1 MSDYLTYVRDYNK
14 SQNFI
19 VQIFKELVY
28 SLRFL
33 FSAILGLMLRI
44 PHIAEGKKRPIVL
57 VSGLFATPFTH
68 RTLRQKLIALGYPVY
83 CFRAGFQLRSVKK
96 NGQHL
101 EYFLVNN
108 NLSDCYL
115 IAFGLGGIIAMSL
128 GYRGRDRIRKL
139 LTLGSPFKGNWYH
152 IFGFFIPSCLQTVP
166 FSPYLQSL
174 KTNYTNFLNAQ
185 SVFTKL
191 DLSMLPFTSARLGRW
206 DDVLLPQVGHYSLF
220 LSSNAHACAIEL
232 IDSEE
237 NKDPLI
243 SPNYIS
249 PDDEEANSEKSRPA
263 NSKKKATIK
272 RDQKKTD
279 KKTKKKTKKAIKKK
293 VKSKKKVVKKVTKKA
308 VSKPRA
314 KKKSKAKKVKR

>member
-1 MSDYLTYVRDYNK
+1 MSDYLTYIRDHNK

-28 SLRFL
+28 SLRFF
-33 FSAILGLMLRI
+33 FSAILGLMLRV
-44 PHIAEGKKRPIVL
+44 PHIDEGKKRPIIL

-96 NGQHL
+96 NSQHL
-101 EYFLVNN
+101 EHFLVNN

-152 IFGFFIPSCLQTVP
+152 IFAFFIPSCLQTIP
-166 FSPYLQSL
+166 FSSYLQTL
-174 KTNYTNFLNAQ
+174 KTNYTNFLNVQ
-185 SVFTKL
+185 SVFAKF

-206 DDVLLPQVGHYSLF
+206 DDVLLPQIGHYSLF

-237 NKDPLI
+237 SKDPL
-243 SPNYIS
+243 IS
-249 PDDEEANSEKSRPA
+249 PDDEEANSEKSRPV
-263 NSKKKATIK
+263 NSKKKATTK
-272 RDQKKTD
+272 RDQKKT
-279 KKTKKKTKKAIKKK
+279 KKTKKKTKKARKKT
-293 VKSKKKVVKKVTKKA
+293 VKSKKKVVKKVTKKV
-308 VSKPRA
+308 VSKPKT

>member
-1 MSDYLTYVRDYNK
+1 MSDYLTYVRYNNK
-14 SQNFI
+14 SQNLI

-28 SLRFL
+28 SLRFF
-33 FSAILGLMLRI
+33 FSAILGLMLRV
-44 PHIAEGKKRPIVL
+44 PHITEGKKRPIIL

-96 NGQHL
+96 NSQHL

-139 LTLGSPFKGNWYH
+139 LTLGSPLKGNWYH
-152 IFGFFIPSCLQTVP
+152 IFAFFIPSCLQTIPV
-166 FSPYLQSL
+166 SPYLQSL
-174 KTNYTNFLNAQ
+174 KANYTNFLNAQ
-185 SVFTKL
+185 SIFAKL

-206 DDVLLPQVGHYSLF
+206 NDVLLPQIGHYSLF

-237 NKDPLI
+237 SKDPLI
-243 SPNYIS
+243 KPN
-249 PDDEEANSEKSRPA
+249 DEEANSEKSRPL
-263 NSKKKATIK
+263 NSKKNATTKTSKKA
-272 RDQKKTD
+272 KKT
-279 KKTKKKTKKAIKKK
+279 TKTKKAVKKIG
-293 VKSKKKVVKKVTKKA
+293 KSKKKVVKKVTKKA
-308 VSKPRA
+308 VSKPKTKT

>member
-1 MSDYLTYVRDYNK
+1 MSDYLTYVRDHNK
-14 SQNFI
+14 SQNLI

-28 SLRFL
+28 SLRFF

-44 PHIAEGKKRPIVL
+44 PHITEGKKRPIIL

-83 CFRAGFQLRSVKK
+83 CFRAGFQLRSIKK
-96 NGQHL
+96 NSQHL

-152 IFGFFIPSCLQTVP
+152 IFAFFIPSCLQTIP

-174 KTNYTNFLNAQ
+174 EINYTNFLNAQ
-185 SVFTKL
+185 SVFAKL

-206 DDVLLPQVGHYSLF
+206 DDVLLLQVGHYSLF

-232 IDSEE
+232 IGSEE
-237 NKDPLI
+237 SKDPLV
-243 SPNYIS
+243 SPNIS
-249 PDDEEANSEKSRPA
+249 PDDEEAKSEKNRPV
-263 NSKKKATIK
+263 NSKKNATT
-272 RDQKKTD
+272 KTD
-279 KKTKKKTKKAIKKK
+279 KKTKKAVKKTGKSKKK
-293 VKSKKKVVKKVTKKA
+293 IVKKVVKKVTKKA
-308 VSKPRA
+308 VSKPKT

>member
-1 MSDYLTYVRDYNK
+1 MSDYLTYVRNNSK

-28 SLRFL
+28 SLRFF
-33 FSAILGLMLRI
+33 FSAILGLMLRV
-44 PHIAEGKKRPIVL
+44 PHITEGKKRPIIL

-96 NGQHL
+96 NSQHL

-128 GYRGRDRIRKL
+128 GHRGRDRVRKL

-152 IFGFFIPSCLQTVP
+152 IFVFFIPSCLQTIPV
-166 FSPYLQSL
+166 SPYLQSL
-174 KTNYTNFLNAQ
+174 KVNYTNFLNAQ
-185 SVFTKL
+185 SIFAKL
-191 DLSMLPFTSARLGRW
+191 DLSMFPFTSPRLGRW
-206 DDVLLPQVGHYSLF
+206 DDVLLPQIGHYSLF

-237 NKDPLI
+237 SKDPLI
-243 SPNYIS
+243 RPN
-249 PDDEEANSEKSRPA
+249 DEEANSEKSRPL
-263 NSKKKATIK
+263 NSKKNATTK
-272 RDQKKTD
+272 TNKKT
-279 KKTKKKTKKAIKKK
+279 TKTKKAVKKTG
-293 VKSKKKVVKKVTKKA
+293 KSKKKVVKKVTKKA
-308 VSKPRA
+308 ISKPKT

>member
-1 MSDYLTYVRDYNK
+1 MSDYLTYVRDNSK

-28 SLRFL
+28 SLRFF

-44 PHIAEGKKRPIVL
+44 PHITEGKKRPIIL

-68 RTLRQKLIALGYPVY
+68 RVLRQKLIALGYPVY

-96 NGQHL
+96 NSQHL

-152 IFGFFIPSCLQTVP
+152 IFAFFIPSCLQTVP
-166 FSPYLQSL
+166 CSPYLQSL

-185 SVFTKL
+185 SVFAKI

-220 LSSNAHACAIEL
+220 LSRNAHACAIEL

-237 NKDPLI
+237 SKDPLI

-249 PDDEEANSEKSRPA
+249 PDDEKAKSEKSRLV

-272 RDQKKTD
+272 TD
-279 KKTKKKTKKAIKKK
+279 KKTKKAIKKK

-308 VSKPRA
+308 VSKPKT